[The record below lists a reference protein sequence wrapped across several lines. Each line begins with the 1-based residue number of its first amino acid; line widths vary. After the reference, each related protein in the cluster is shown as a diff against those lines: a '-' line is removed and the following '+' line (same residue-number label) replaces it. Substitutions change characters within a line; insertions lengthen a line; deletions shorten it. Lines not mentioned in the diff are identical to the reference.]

1 MRNFVK
7 RNLEARGG
15 DLWLLSSK
23 WLSPVFGLVGGLVTA
38 RFLLPEELGTFH
50 AVMLIPAY
58 ASMLQLGV
66 FSGLSRNLP
75 LYRAKGEDARAQDFV
90 NASARMATCLA
101 GVGAVIAVIS
111 ILTFFFFAENRLY
124 PLAAMF
130 LLGTLVFNP
139 LQLHHSAVY
148 RGMFCFDRLGKGL
161 HLQNAW
167 SLVCSLSTALIGV
180 FGVGLKVAG
189 NNLILW
195 LALFRKS
202 PLSARGG
209 ASSKDVLELSKIGLP
224 VMFAGII
231 FTWLAVADRTIIA
244 TFLTAE
250 DLGHFALAG
259 IVLNAIKVFPE
270 SINTLLHPR
279 IARAY
284 GVRGSSRDLR
294 RYLWIGLGLNLSLLI
309 PIAVVGWL
317 AVPHLVR
324 VFLPAYT
331 PGIEAAQII
340 AVGAIFQVYSGA
352 SAVIPVLRRNFWPN
366 LFGCV
371 AICLVWVFGVYAVK
385 QGYGISGVAIARV
398 GVTALYGIFVIA
410 FVFYL
415 TGRDV
420 ACHES

>member
-7 RNLEARGG
+7 RNLEARRG

-23 WLSPVFGLVGGLVTA
+23 WLSPVLGLVGGLATA
-38 RFLLPEELGTFH
+38 RFLQPEELGTFH

-75 LYRAKGEDARAQDFV
+75 LYLAKGEDARAQDFV
-90 NASARMATCLA
+90 NASSRMAIYLA
-101 GVGAVIAVIS
+101 GVGTLIAVIS
-111 ILTFFFFAENRLY
+111 ILVFFFFAENRLY

-139 LQLHHSAVY
+139 LQLHQSAVH
-148 RGMFCFDRLGKGL
+148 RGMFSFDRLGKAL

-167 SLVCSLSTALIGV
+167 SLMCSLSTAFIGV

-202 PLSARGG
+202 PLPARRG
-209 ASSKDVLELSKIGLP
+209 ASSKDILELSKVGLP

-270 SINTLLHPR
+270 SVNTLLHPR
-279 IARAY
+279 IARQF
-284 GVRGSSRDLR
+284 GLNESVRSLR
-294 RYLWIGLGLNLSLLI
+294 RYVWIGLGLSLTLLI
-309 PIAVVGWL
+309 PVAIIGWIAIPSFVSF
-317 AVPHLVR
+317 
-324 VFLPAYT
+324 FLPNYSA
-331 PGIEAAQII
+331 GITAAQVV
-340 AVGAIFQVYSGA
+340 AVGAIFYA
-352 SAVIPVLRRNFWPN
+352 SNGCSAIIPVLRRNRLPN
-366 LFGCV
+366 YVGLCS
-371 AICLVWVFGVYAVK
+371 IILVWIIGTWAVV
-385 QGYGISGVAIARV
+385 QGHGIVGVALARV
-398 GVTALYGIFVIA
+398 FVTAGHSSFIIA
-410 FVFYL
+410 YVFFL
-415 TGRDV
+415 TNRKV
-420 ACHES
+420 ASID